1 MTNRAPKQWTLSKSE
16 TLNSFTNWKE
26 NLLYTLSLDQAFAPF
41 LADGATWQKKST
53 ANPTRG
59 FTNDDDT
66 VPAATRLTAAQK
78 CARLELMLGQ
88 IANYATIISRNT
100 IVKLSTSLHSI
111 WTKIREHYGFQTTGS
126 RFLDLTTIRLQPEE
140 RHEDLFQRI
149 VSFFDDN
156 LLTVDG
162 GVTHHGVT
170 PESDEEMSPSVENTI
185 IVLWLERIHPGLPGL
200 VQQRYGAELR
210 NKTLASIKPEISQAL
225 DSLLAE
231 LRQTEDSRI
240 LRSQMQAQFSQR
252 RPANRPNNPKSCVL
266 CRTANRPGYVS
277 HYLSQCRFLPAADKR

>member
-1 MTNRAPKQWTLSKSE
+1 
-16 TLNSFTNWKE
+16 
-26 NLLYTLSLDQAFAPF
+26 
-41 LADGATWQKKST
+41 
-53 ANPTRG
+53 
-59 FTNDDDT
+59 
-66 VPAATRLTAAQK
+66 
-78 CARLELMLGQ
+78 
-88 IANYATIISRNT
+88 
-100 IVKLSTSLHSI
+100 
-111 WTKIREHYGFQTTGS
+111 
-126 RFLDLTTIRLQPEE
+126 
-140 RHEDLFQRI
+140 
-149 VSFFDDN
+149 
-156 LLTVDG
+156 
-162 GVTHHGVT
+162 
-170 PESDEEMSPSVENTI
+170 MSPSVENTI

-266 CRTANRPGYVS
+266 CRTANRPGYDS